1 MWLAALSLLLTVATS
16 PAAAP
21 ASAPTAGDRRPVPLI
36 DPPLMSPMESAGTGI
51 APEVTVKAEVDA
63 RGHVAR
69 VEVLAI
75 RPASA
80 LDEAF
85 RKAAVETLSRWR
97 FAPAIEGG
105 LPVPATLQ
113 WTILFRPLGEGE
125 VGATFDDAGGVRGL
139 STRFTADEDPRR
151 RILELPVEQQ
161 MKYLGEL
168 AAKADALVDVQRR
181 REFKTPAFHVVTDS
195 ADAKLTELIAHNLQ
209 AVYGTLARWFGD
221 RVQPGPAR
229 GHVLVYVWDREE
241 SYRTF
246 GHAAEQGLEG
256 SAGFY
261 SPPGLIAFH
270 RQLPLNS
277 LVLSGLIHE
286 TVHAFVDRHLN
297 RPGVGY
303 PRWLGEGL
311 AEYVANSTIDK
322 GRLVPGK
329 VPRAIP
335 VMEWGRQGIGFGK
348 SHQALSF
355 EEVKG
360 AIRKGTAIPLD
371 KLVSAGPQEFYGERI
386 RLFYPQSWL
395 FVHFLR
401 HGRAEWTDQS
411 FPLFLLYMSEGF
423 DAGASFRAAYG
434 CQPADLEGAFREYVR
449 AF

>member
-1 MWLAALSLLLTVATS
+1 MLLGTLALALSLAVAPVT
-16 PAAAP
+16 PAAP
-21 ASAPTAGDRRPVPLI
+21 AQGDRRPVPLI
-36 DPPLMSPMESAGTGI
+36 DPPLVSPVEAAGTGI
-51 APEVTVKAEVDA
+51 APEVTVKVEVDA
-63 RGHVAR
+63 RGRVSR

-75 RPASA
+75 RPSTA
-80 LDEAF
+80 LDDKF
-85 RKAAVETLSRWR
+85 RAAAVRRLSAWR

-105 LPVPATLQ
+105 VAVPATLQ
-113 WTILFRPLGEGE
+113 WTILFRPLGEDEAGSF
-125 VGATFDDAGGVRGL
+125 FDDAGGVRVL
-139 STRFTADEDPRR
+139 STRFASDEDPGR

-168 AAKADALVDVQRR
+168 AAKAEERVDARR
-181 REFKTPAFHVVTDS
+181 RQEFKTSAFHVVTDS
-195 ADAKLTELIAHNLQ
+195 GDAKLTEVIAQNLQ
-209 AVYGTLARWFGD
+209 AVYATLARWFGD
-221 RVQPGPAR
+221 RVPPGPTR
-229 GHVLVYVWDREE
+229 GHVLVYVWDRED
-241 SYRTF
+241 SYRSF
-246 GHAAEQGLEG
+246 AHSAEQGLEG

-277 LVLSGLIHE
+277 VVLSGLIHE
-286 TVHAFVDRHLN
+286 TVHAFVDRHLS
-297 RPGVGY
+297 RPGVHY

-311 AEYVANSTIDK
+311 AEYVANSTIEK

-329 VPRAIP
+329 VPRALP
-335 VMEWGRQGIGFGK
+335 VMEWGMQGIGFGK

-360 AIRKGTAIPLD
+360 AIRKGTAIPVD

-401 HGRAEWTDQS
+401 HGRGEWTDQA

-423 DAGASFRAAYG
+423 DPDASFREAYG
-434 CQPADLEGAFREYVR
+434 CKPADLESAFREYVR